1 MSRSRR
7 ILLAHNFYQQSG
19 GEDRVFHAEAD
30 MLRRRGHQVFLY
42 EEHNDR
48 IRHQGAL
55 KTAFQTIWSSHS
67 YDRLRETIRENQ
79 VELCHFHNTFPLIS
93 PSAYYVSQQL
103 QVPVIQTLHNYRL
116 ICPGSLLMR
125 DGRICED
132 CVGRKIVWPGA
143 ANKCYRGSYSASAVS
158 ATAFSIHNLLGTWA
172 KQVDRYIVLTEFAR
186 WKFIQG
192 GLPVDKIAVKGN
204 FIDPDPGAGNGEGG
218 HALFVGRLSPEK
230 GVVTLLDA
238 WNRGALPMPLRI
250 AGGGPLADLVKETAL
265 GNPNVQWLGEIGRD
279 RVLEEMQSARVLI
292 CPSTWY
298 EGFPLIIVEAF
309 AAGLPVI
316 ASDLGSMPELIE
328 PGRTGLLFQAGNPE
342 ELSLK
347 VQWAFE
353 HPGRVREMR
362 ANARKAYEARYTA
375 EKNYLSLI
383 SIYDEVLAPRRNRA
397 EVREHEVVLQ

>member
-1 MSRSRR
+1 ME
-7 ILLAHNFYQQSG
+7 I
-19 GEDRVFHAEAD
+19 
-30 MLRRRGHQVFLY
+30 
-42 EEHNDR
+42 
-48 IRHQGAL
+48 
-55 KTAFQTIWSSHS
+55 HS
-67 YDRLRETIRENQ
+67 
-79 VELCHFHNTFPLIS
+79 
-93 PSAYYVSQQL
+93 
-103 QVPVIQTLHNYRL
+103 
-116 ICPGSLLMR
+116 
-125 DGRICED
+125 
-132 CVGRKIVWPGA
+132 
-143 ANKCYRGSYSASAVS
+143 
-158 ATAFSIHNLLGTWA
+158 
-172 KQVDRYIVLTEFAR
+172 
-186 WKFIQG
+186 G

-238 WNRGALPMPLRI
+238 WNRALSPMPLRI

-383 SIYDEVLAPRRNRA
+383 SIYDEVFGPRRNRA